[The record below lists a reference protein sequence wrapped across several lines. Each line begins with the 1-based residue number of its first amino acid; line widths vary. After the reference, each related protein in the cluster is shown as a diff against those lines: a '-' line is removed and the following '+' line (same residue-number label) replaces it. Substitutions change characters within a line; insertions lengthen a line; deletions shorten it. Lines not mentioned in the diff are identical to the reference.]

1 MIRHLLRVLG
11 PGLRCAGEGLDVPR
25 RYSVPEAVVELGR
38 LRALRLGRRRLISP
52 GRGVISGVTERGSP
66 SVPAGH
72 GRSLRRMKVFTV
84 VGNRPQFI
92 KAAPLSAAL
101 REAGID
107 EVVLHTGQHWFHTL
121 SQVFF
126 DQLSVP
132 EPRYRLELKTS
143 DVEKMRP
150 FVAERIREEQPDIV
164 LVYGDTNSTLAGARA
179 SGDASIPLAH
189 VEAGLRSCDLAMP
202 EEHNRIETDRL
213 AWLLFCPDDRSRQ
226 TLRQEGVLGRIYV
239 VGDVMADA
247 SRLFTPVARTAFPVP
262 YEPGSYVVVTIHRQA
277 NVEPPRLGA
286 IVDGLNALD
295 ELTVFPVHPRTRE
308 RLEVGGLA
316 LAEHVRLI
324 EPLSYLELASLA
336 SQARVIVTDSGG
348 LQKEAYWYGVP
359 CVTVRPSTEWVDTVA
374 VGANVLVDADAA
386 AIAQAVTTAAIPP
399 SLPVLYGDGHA
410 SERIAQV
417 LAATIPSR

>member
-1 MIRHLLRVLG
+1 V
-11 PGLRCAGEGLDVPR
+11 
-25 RYSVPEAVVELGR
+25 
-38 LRALRLGRRRLISP
+38 
-52 GRGVISGVTERGSP
+52 
-66 SVPAGH
+66 
-72 GRSLRRMKVFTV
+72 KVFTV

-101 REAGID
+101 LRAGID

-126 DQLSVP
+126 DQLGIP
-132 EPRYRLELKTS
+132 EPRHALDLHTS
-143 DVEKMRP
+143 DVDSMRP
-150 FVAERIREEQPDIV
+150 AIAERIAAEGPDIV

-179 SGDASIPLAH
+179 AADASIPLAH
-189 VEAGLRSCDLAMP
+189 VEAGLRSGDLEMP

-226 TLRQEGVLGRIYV
+226 ILRDESVMGRIYV

-247 SRLFTPVARTAFPVP
+247 SRLFAPVARAAFPIP
-262 YEPGSYVVVTIHRQA
+262 YEPRSYVVATIHRQA
-277 NVEPPRLGA
+277 NVEPPRLAA
-286 IVDGLNALD
+286 IVDALNRID
-295 ELTVFPVHPRTRE
+295 ELVVFPIHPRTRE
-308 RLEVGGLA
+308 RMHEHGLRVGG
-316 LAEHVRLI
+316 HVKPI

-374 VGANVLVDADAA
+374 AGANVLVDANASAIAA
-386 AIAQAVTTAAIPP
+386 AVAAASIP
-399 SLPVLYGDGHA
+399 SNRPVLYGDGHA

-417 LAATIPSR
+417 LAATIPTR